1 MIFGS
6 RGWRRVAYDPR
17 LAQWAKRA
25 RQISIGVAQD
35 PQMRANW
42 LVCESTWFVGV
53 DALPNA
59 ANGNLPGAEFPARLR
74 SLCPGPY
81 HKAQVSITY
90 PGYPK
95 PREGESDAAFQFRK
109 NRDAA
114 HVDGVLGIGSPKR
127 RFVRE
132 PHAYILGMPLNDF
145 DAGASPM
152 VVWEGSHQIMQDAFQ
167 DAFECLTDAQIR
179 ETDITDLYKE
189 VRKHVFNTCNR
200 VEVHANVGEAYVLHP
215 MCLHGVA
222 PWATKAI
229 AQPEG
234 RMIAYF
240 RPAVRSALDWLNIG

>member
-1 MIFGS
+1 MFGS
-6 RGWRRVAYDPR
+6 TGWRRIAFDPR

-25 RQISIGVAQD
+25 RHIAIGVAQD
-35 PQMRANW
+35 PKMQANW
-42 LVCESTWFVGV
+42 LVCEGTWFVGV

-59 ANGNLPGAEFPARLR
+59 ANGDVPGAEFPARLR
-74 SLCPGPY
+74 SMCPGPY

-95 PREGESDAAFQFRK
+95 PREGESDTAFQFRK

-114 HVDGVLGIGSPKR
+114 HVDGILGIGTPKR

-132 PHAYILGMPLNDF
+132 PHAYILGMPLNEF

-152 VVWEGSHQIMQDAFQ
+152 VVWEGSHQIMQAAFQ
-167 DAFECLTDAQIR
+167 DAFAGMTDAQIR
-179 ETDITDLYKE
+179 ETDITDLYQN
-189 VRKHVFNTCNR
+189 VRKHVFETCER

-222 PWATKAI
+222 QWANTAKAP
-229 AQPEG
+229 PEG

-240 RPAVRSALDWLNIG
+240 RPEVRSALDWLTIA

>member
-1 MIFGS
+1 MT
-6 RGWRRVAYDPR
+6 R
-17 LAQWAKRA
+17 
-25 RQISIGVAQD
+25 
-35 PQMRANW
+35 
-42 LVCESTWFVGV
+42 
-53 DALPNA
+53 ALPNGR
-59 ANGNLPGAEFPARLR
+59 NVRVRLR
-74 SLCPGPY
+74 LAWPKTPRCRPIGWSVKARGLLGLMHCQTRRMGICQGLNFPHVCAACCPGPY

-114 HVDGVLGIGSPKR
+114 HVDGILGIGTPKR

-152 VVWEGSHQIMQDAFQ
+152 VVWEGSHQIMQAAFQ
-167 DAFECLTDAQIR
+167 DTFAGLTDAQIR
-179 ETDITDLYKE
+179 ETDITDLYQN
-189 VRKHVFNTCNR
+189 VRKHVFDTCER

-222 PWATKAI
+222 PWASTAKAP
-229 AQPEG
+229 PEG

-240 RPAVRSALDWLNIG
+240 RPEVRSALDWLTIA

>member
-1 MIFGS
+1 M
-6 RGWRRVAYDPR
+6 P
-17 LAQWAKRA
+17 
-25 RQISIGVAQD
+25 
-35 PQMRANW
+35 
-42 LVCESTWFVGV
+42 
-53 DALPNA
+53 
-59 ANGNLPGAEFPARLR
+59 
-74 SLCPGPY
+74 
-81 HKAQVSITY
+81 H
-90 PGYPK
+90 
-95 PREGESDAAFQFRK
+95 FQFRK

-114 HVDGVLGIGSPKR
+114 HVDGILGIGSPKR

-152 VVWEGSHQIMQDAFQ
+152 VVWERSHQIMQDAFQ
-167 DAFECLTDAQIR
+167 DAFEGLTDAQIR

-222 PWATKAI
+222 PWASKAT

-240 RPAVRSALDWLNIG
+240 RPEVRSALDWLNIG